1 MVEIDCGNV
10 CDTSG
15 KESTKVRRGRYDIDE
30 LSKDIDCDSLFESP
44 YLDGVY
50 PNNAGNAQYLYW
62 ERNVEQSLIKF

>member
-1 MVEIDCGNV
+1 MKRVTIFIYSQMVEIDCGNV

-30 LSKDIDCDSLFESP
+30 LSKDIDCDVLFDSP

-50 PNNAGNAQYLYW
+50 PNKGGNT
-62 ERNVEQSLIKF
+62 NSDI

>member
-15 KESTKVRRGRYDIDE
+15 KESTKIRPGRYDIDE
-30 LSKDIDCDSLFESP
+30 LSKDVDCDMLFESP

-50 PNNAGNAQYLYW
+50 PNNKG
-62 ERNVEQSLIKF
+62 ST